1 MSLWLPSIYFPHRQ
15 YISLFC
21 HFFPAISHQYRP
33 IPTFFL
39 GRPAANPAA
48 TQSVREGS
56 QQPAAA
62 AFPLHP
68 RLHPHPP
75 APPVRPAFF
84 SVCHQ
89 VLARNQLFAAP
100 PSGRGRGRPDNHPD
114 FPPNSAAKK
123 AADTEPTFPD
133 ILIAAATGEGAVRR
147 RQCMTVG
154 HPAEPWLALAGQP
167 LLIKN
172 LENNFLCRMKPFHVF
187 NSEKSPLRCH
197 SYLFWSPLLTS
208 VYFAF
213 SLRHNSIHRNLSTE
227 FLKVCNVHH

>member
-1 MSLWLPSIYFPHRQ
+1 MKCLHFLQNTCTDCNEMSLALAFIYCNSKCKRLLRLLSWMVYSMSLWLPSIYFPHRQ

-62 AFPLHP
+62 FPLHP
-68 RLHPHPP
+68 RLHPHPA
-75 APPVRPAFF
+75 APPVRQAFF

-100 PSGRGRGRPDNHPD
+100 PSGRGRGPPDNP
-114 FPPNSAAKK
+114 S
-123 AADTEPTFPD
+123 
-133 ILIAAATGEGAVRR
+133 R
-147 RQCMTVG
+147 
-154 HPAEPWLALAGQP
+154 
-167 LLIKN
+167 
-172 LENNFLCRMKPFHVF
+172 
-187 NSEKSPLRCH
+187 
-197 SYLFWSPLLTS
+197 
-208 VYFAF
+208 F
-213 SLRHNSIHRNLSTE
+213 SSQ
-227 FLKVCNVHH
+227 